1 MKQKV
6 LSIQGSGTLVLGGLK
21 ILEYIEERTGR
32 KIAELFDAVEGS
44 SSGALASFLLTVP
57 NEYGEPKYSAR
68 EVSEFITHWHN
79 LIIDYKKTGFKT
91 NELGYQTLSQVYNK
105 IFEGKNLE
113 TAVKPVYGYSI
124 KYKTMGEELKLYSW
138 SSIGEAAGRKYTD
151 AALSVTALPTRYIHK
166 VGDEYHIDGAMASYN
181 SFIDIAKHF
190 GVRMDEL
197 SIFKLTAPD
206 VHQVSISRM
215 EKSFLQAPSSISF
228 NQLKPPFLVHTYK
241 ATHAFVDDQIL
252 KHFSKTSV
260 VVSYDPP
267 KGVIWLKLSVKEIR
281 ELYDVKKSQESGV
294 IAKVEDYFTESL
306 IDEYKEVEL
315 KEHDTISREIEL
327 IIVKNINQQQSIS
340 IKPFLYA
347 VTVTELIEASS
358 LISYLTKRILDP
370 FVEIDDLL
378 KNNELLKEVKDSD
391 VAWMGTHFVFGVIAA
406 MSFPYTQEMKLSG
419 KLIFPIT
426 NSINYGL
433 RLHVNEVHRS
443 LVTDR
448 VEQLLKEDEFFD
460 FFTSCMPEIF
470 ISVTGATV
478 TTSISSLI
486 IPGVGIGYVALT
498 GLSSGAITG
507 FQCLVSNKKLI
518 DNHNSATFSSKAIP
532 YIADSIAFVSL
543 YKQATFDFSSIIDS
557 MISIKK
563 VTGILGAIVATD
575 QISQLITDSLPESI
589 FEMIDNMFEFPS
601 FYDHINEL

>member
-6 LSIQGSGTLVLGGLK
+6 LSIQGSGTLVLGGLR

-32 KIAELFDAVEGS
+32 KIAELFDAIEGS
-44 SSGALASFLLTVP
+44 SSGALASFMLTVP
-57 NEYGEPKYSAR
+57 NEYGEPKYSAK
-68 EVSEFITHWHN
+68 EVSEFITYWHN
-79 LIIDYKKTGFKT
+79 LIIDYEKTGFKT

-113 TAVKPVYGYSI
+113 TAVRPVYGYSI
-124 KYKTMGEELKLYSW
+124 KYKIMGEELKLYSW
-138 SSIGEAAGRKYTD
+138 SSVGEAAGRKYTD

-181 SFIDIAKHF
+181 SFVDIAKHF
-190 GVRMDEL
+190 GVRMNEL

-206 VHQVSISRM
+206 VHQVSISGI

-252 KHFSKTSV
+252 KHFSETSV
-260 VVSYDPP
+260 VVSYNPP
-267 KGVIWLKLSVKEIR
+267 KGVIWLKLSIKEIR

-294 IAKVEDYFTESL
+294 IAKVENYFAESL
-306 IDEYKEVEL
+306 VDEYKEVEL
-315 KEHDTISREIEL
+315 KEYNTISREIEL

-347 VTVTELIEASS
+347 ITVTELIEASS

-378 KNNELLKEVKDSD
+378 KNNELLREVKDSNI
-391 VAWMGTHFVFGVIAA
+391 AWIGTHFVFGIIAA

-419 KLIFPIT
+419 KLIFPVT
-426 NSINYGL
+426 SSINYGL
-433 RLHVNEVHRS
+433 RLHVNEIHKN
-443 LVTDR
+443 LVTKR
-448 VEQLLKEDEFFD
+448 VEQLLREDDFFD

-470 ISVTGATV
+470 ISATGVTI
-478 TTSISSLI
+478 TTSISSLM
-486 IPGVGIGYVALT
+486 IPGVGIGYVALS

-518 DNHNSATFSSKAIP
+518 DNHNSSTFSSKALP
-532 YIADSIAFVSL
+532 YIADSMVFISL

-557 MISIKK
+557 MTSIKK
-563 VTGILGAIVATD
+563 VTGILGAIVAID
-575 QISQLITDSLPESI
+575 QISQLVADILPESI
-589 FEMIDNMFEFPS
+589 LEMIDNMFEFQI
-601 FYDHINEL
+601 FYGDINEL

>member
-6 LSIQGSGTLVLGGLK
+6 LSIQGSGTLVLGGLR

-32 KIAELFDAVEGS
+32 KIAELFDAIEGS
-44 SSGALASFLLTVP
+44 SSGALVSFMLTVP

-79 LIIDYKKTGFKT
+79 LIMDYKKTGFKT

-113 TAVKPVYGYSI
+113 TAVKPVYGCSI

-190 GVRMDEL
+190 GVRIDEL

-252 KHFSKTSV
+252 KHFSETSV

-267 KGVIWLKLSVKEIR
+267 KGVIWVKLSVKEIR

-294 IAKVEDYFTESL
+294 IAKVEDYFAESL
-306 IDEYKEVEL
+306 VDEYKEVEL
-315 KEHDTISREIEL
+315 KEHNAISREIEL

-370 FVEIDDLL
+370 LVEIDDLL
-378 KNNELLKEVKDSD
+378 KNNELLKKA
-391 VAWMGTHFVFGVIAA
+391 VA
-406 MSFPYTQEMKLSG
+406 
-419 KLIFPIT
+419 
-426 NSINYGL
+426 
-433 RLHVNEVHRS
+433 
-443 LVTDR
+443 
-448 VEQLLKEDEFFD
+448 
-460 FFTSCMPEIF
+460 
-470 ISVTGATV
+470 
-478 TTSISSLI
+478 
-486 IPGVGIGYVALT
+486 
-498 GLSSGAITG
+498 
-507 FQCLVSNKKLI
+507 
-518 DNHNSATFSSKAIP
+518 
-532 YIADSIAFVSL
+532 
-543 YKQATFDFSSIIDS
+543 
-557 MISIKK
+557 
-563 VTGILGAIVATD
+563 
-575 QISQLITDSLPESI
+575 
-589 FEMIDNMFEFPS
+589 
-601 FYDHINEL
+601 